1 MKYPQII
8 KKNSINGKNNLKS
21 SCFKKIVIG
30 QINNGS
36 TTKFPL
42 LFSNGSVTQYP
53 LLIYTI
59 SNRIS
64 AMDNLLL
71 NKSAIDNL
79 LLKN

>member
-1 MKYPQII
+1 LKYPQII

-53 LLIYTI
+53 LLISNGI
-59 SNRIS
+59 SVADLYNQQPNFS
-64 AMDNLLL
+64 NG
-71 NKSAIDNL
+71 
-79 LLKN
+79 